1 MFNRIVTERS
11 AGEEGVVSIVVR
23 VNEKAYTKGKI
34 QNRAFVQ
41 VDNDSEVETETPTN
55 PVEPTPPSESTT
67 DSPSEPST
75 NPPSESTAD
84 TPDDSST
91 DTPNK
96 QPNTGDNSHLGI
108 WITLMTMSMLGLC
121 GMIAYRQRKR
131 KRSE

>member
-1 MFNRIVTERS
+1 M
-11 AGEEGVVSIVVR
+11 
-23 VNEKAYTKGKI
+23 
-34 QNRAFVQ
+34 
-41 VDNDSEVETETPTN
+41 DNDSEVETETPTN
-55 PVEPTPPSESTT
+55 PVEPAPPSESTAN
-67 DSPSEPST
+67 SPSEPST

-108 WITLMTMSMLGLC
+108 WIALMTMSMLGLC
-121 GMIAYRQRKR
+121 GMIAYCQRKR